1 MDLITPMLAT
11 PSSSASSRPAIAIGD
26 VCGRPEWLAQEKVE
40 GICALLYSQDGE
52 IRLISRT
59 VLAWASMAVVYQV
72 VRAQTDAALALAL
85 ALALAG
91 HPLFGYDRAS
101 TWHGSRDSEARNS
114 RRPPSSRV

>member
-59 VLAWASMAVVYQV
+59 VSAWASTAAVHQV
-72 VRAQTDAALALAL
+72 VRAQTDAAL

-114 RRPPSSRV
+114 RRPPALT

>member
-11 PSSSASSRPAIAIGD
+11 PSSSASSRRAIAVGD

-40 GICALLYSQDGE
+40 GIRALLYSQDGE

-59 VLAWASMAVVYQV
+59 VSAWASTAVVYQV

-85 ALALAG
+85 AG
-91 HPLFGYDRAS
+91 HPLFGRSGCLDRM
-101 TWHGSRDSEARNS
+101 E
-114 RRPPSSRV
+114 